1 MNLQAMMNKF
11 KTGMDKD
18 GDGDVDLQDL
28 KSFFT
33 GSGGVVDKIKG
44 LFK

>member
-1 MNLQAMMNKF
+1 MMTRF
-11 KTGMDKD
+11 KGSMDKD

-28 KSFFT
+28 KAFFT
-33 GSGGVVDKIKG
+33 GSGGVVDKVKG